1 MKQFEDIYKCFEEKM
16 IMKNVNMKKTTH
28 FGHFINE
35 NEDVLVL
42 FQKTIMKYHI
52 LIPLLSI
59 KIAVVLSILVIILN
73 KFTTKIILFN
83 K

>member
-35 NEDVLVL
+35 NEDVLV
-42 FQKTIMKYHI
+42 
-52 LIPLLSI
+52 SDS
-59 KIAVVLSILVIILN
+59 VVP
-73 KFTTKIILFN
+73 
-83 K
+83 

>member
-35 NEDVLVL
+35 NEDVLVSD
-42 FQKTIMKYHI
+42 MKYHI

-59 KIAVVLSILVIILN
+59 KMQLYYQS
-73 KFTTKIILFN
+73 KS
-83 K
+83 